1 MSTKHA
7 THIAFDFGTKSIGV
21 AVGQTATYHA
31 TELPP
36 LKARD
41 GIPNW
46 DELEKLLK
54 EWLPSLAVVGLPLNM
69 DGTEQPLTQ
78 RARKFGNRINGRFNL
93 PIHFADERL
102 STREAK
108 EEAFAQGHRGNFAD
122 SPIDSIAARII
133 LESWWNEQGES

>member
-1 MSTKHA
+1 MTHKQE
-7 THIAFDFGTKSIGV
+7 THIAFDFGTKSIGI
-21 AVGQTATYHA
+21 AIGQTATFHA
-31 TELPP
+31 SELPP
-36 LKARD
+36 IKARD

-46 DELEKLLK
+46 DQIETLLK
-54 EWLPSLAVVGLPLNM
+54 EWQPCLAVVGLPINM

-93 PIHFADERL
+93 PVHFADERL

-122 SPIDSIAARII
+122 KPIDSIAARII
-133 LESWWNEQGES
+133 LESWWNEQAP